1 VKTEQAECLTLAR
14 KKMMIICVAP
24 VEIQHQLV
32 KVLYACVM
40 SVKWAW
46 IWYNAFDNGRRD
58 ANNQ

>member
-1 VKTEQAECLTLAR
+1 VKTEQAERLTLER

-32 KVLYACVM
+32 NVI

-46 IWYNAFDNGRRD
+46 IWCNAFDNGRRD